1 MLERALSWKTRAE
14 ILAWAAD
21 ETSEHTPPRML
32 DAINKHTE
40 ALSNIQST
48 IPCTTTSVHTLQLK
62 KEVIITV
69 SKRKLITHEQK
80 PALSHQGCMAIFTSV
95 FDVESISKACSMSSS
110 FMRLVIK
117 GLTLT
122 VPDAIRFNAFLKW
135 AGVVWN
141 APSTVVSP

>member
-21 ETSEHTPPRML
+21 ETSEHTPPHML

-48 IPCTTTSVHTLQLK
+48 IPCTTTSVHTMQLK
-62 KEVIITV
+62 KEVIRTQ

-80 PALSHQGCMAIFTSV
+80 PALNHQGCTAIFMSV
-95 FDVESISKACSMSSS
+95 LEVESISKACFKSSS
-110 FMRLVIK
+110 SIRLVIK
-117 GLTLT
+117 DLTFM
-122 VPDAIRFNAFLKW
+122 VPEAMRFKAFLK
-135 AGVVWN
+135 
-141 APSTVVSP
+141 